1 MGRHCKTEHLNRLN
15 SPLEDE
21 GLRDWEQFSNQARND
36 VWYSALTCVLQIVA
50 LFDWAW
56 VPCWLNWKSNSV
68 QGRQAAGRAEPGAQ
82 FISII
87 LFVCCIE
94 IHTTLPPGQCDS
106 MLTVSSSLAV
116 TVTDPRSTQPS
127 LYHDLVKSKLKV
139 QINPRTKLC

>member
-1 MGRHCKTEHLNRLN
+1 MRDFNGQTLPTEQTVH
-15 SPLEDE
+15 PLEDE
-21 GLRDWEQFSNQARND
+21 GLRDWAILYKS
-36 VWYSALTCVLQIVA
+36 SPKSLLQIVA
-50 LFDWAW
+50 LFESRPSWGSWAW